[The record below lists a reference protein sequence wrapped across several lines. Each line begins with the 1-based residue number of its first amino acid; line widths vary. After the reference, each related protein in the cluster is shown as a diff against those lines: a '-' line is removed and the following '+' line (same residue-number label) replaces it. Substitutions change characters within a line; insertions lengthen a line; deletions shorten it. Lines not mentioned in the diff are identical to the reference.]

1 MKVLLDT
8 SVLVAGLVRAHPR
21 HGPCRP
27 WLTRVQSG
35 DVDLVLAAHSLAELH
50 SVLTTL
56 PVKPRISPRTALQ
69 LAEENLLRP
78 KPDGKAEVV
87 ALSVED
93 YLVALETAGRLSLAG
108 GILYDALIARAA
120 EIAEVDQLVTLNA
133 DHFRRVW
140 PSRADRVREP

>member
-8 SVLVAGLVRAHPR
+8 SVLVAGVVRAHPR
-21 HGPCRP
+21 HTQCRP
-27 WLTRVQSG
+27 WLARFQAG
-35 DVDLVLAAHSLAELH
+35 DLDLVLAAHSLVELH
-50 SVLTTL
+50 AVLTTL

-78 KPDGKAEVV
+78 KPEGRAEVI

-93 YLVALETAGRLSLAG
+93 YLEVLATAGRLSLAG
-108 GILYDALIARAA
+108 GVVYDALIARAA
-120 EIAEVDQLVTLNA
+120 QTAKVEQLVTLNA

-140 PSRADRVREP
+140 PSGVDQVREP